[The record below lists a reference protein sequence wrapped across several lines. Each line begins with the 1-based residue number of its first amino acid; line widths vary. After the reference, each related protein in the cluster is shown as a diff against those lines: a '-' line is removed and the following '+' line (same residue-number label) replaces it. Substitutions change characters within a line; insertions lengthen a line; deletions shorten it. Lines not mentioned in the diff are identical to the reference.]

1 MNTRLALLGGAVLID
16 MIGFGIVLPLLP
28 FYAESFH
35 ASPFDVTLLIASF
48 SAMQLAAA
56 PLWGRLS
63 DARGRKPI
71 LVMGLIISAVA
82 YAMFAVATSLPML
95 YVARLIAGA
104 AGGTVSVA
112 QAYVADTTTA
122 RERARGLGY
131 IGAAAGLGVMIGPA
145 IGGVFSRWGLGA
157 PGWVAAALCVVDAI
171 AILFLLPESR
181 PSRTAAE
188 TAAKP
193 RRTLALGPWARMLT
207 TPPLSLLLTVYFLSI
222 SSFAAMTA
230 TLALYAERAFGMGA
244 AEMGWVLTAS
254 GGVTVVVRGLLL
266 GPLVARFG
274 EPKTARLGAA
284 SLALALLLVPM
295 LPGRWWL
302 ALVVVF
308 YAGGAGTLFPS
319 LASLV
324 SRATHADVQGAILG
338 GSQMIGGL
346 GRVVGPLWAGLV
358 FEMIAI
364 EGPFL
369 IGGAIVA
376 SAALLAFRIPP
387 PSDSE
392 EPAPPAPG
400 EASGATDEAVAEEGA
415 GRAAVT
421 GRSSEG
427 G

>member
-1 MNTRLALLGGAVLID
+1 MNTRLALLCGAVLID

-28 FYAESFH
+28 FYALSFH

-71 LVMGLIISAVA
+71 LVMGLIISTVA
-82 YAMFAVATSLPML
+82 YVMFAIADSLPML
-95 YVARLIAGA
+95 YVARLMAGA

-112 QAYVADTTTA
+112 QAYVADTTRA
-122 RERARGLGY
+122 QERARGLGY
-131 IGAAAGLGVMIGPA
+131 IGAAAGLGVMVGPA

-157 PGWVAAALCVVDAI
+157 PGWVAAGLCVVDAV

-181 PSRTAAE
+181 PSRAA
-188 TAAKP
+188 AAAAGHA
-193 RRTLALGPWARMLT
+193 RRALALGEWARMLT

-230 TLALYAERAFGMGA
+230 TLALYADAAFGMGA

-254 GGVTVVVRGLLL
+254 GGVTVVVRGVLL
-266 GPLVARFG
+266 GPLVARYG
-274 EPKTARLGAA
+274 EARTARLGAA

-295 LPGRWWL
+295 LPGPWWL
-302 ALVVVF
+302 ALVVLF

-324 SRATHADVQGAILG
+324 SRATHADVQGSILG

-346 GRVVGPLWAGLV
+346 GRVIGPLWAGIV
-358 FEMIAI
+358 FERLAI

-376 SAALLAFRIPP
+376 CAALLAFRIPP
-387 PSDSE
+387 PSE
-392 EPAPPAPG
+392 EDVPVPPASG
-400 EASGATDEAVAEEGA
+400 EASGASDESIVDEAPIRPA
-415 GRAAVT
+415 R
-421 GRSSEG
+421 
-427 G
+427 

>member
-1 MNTRLALLGGAVLID
+1 MNIRLWLLCGAVLID

-71 LVMGLIISAVA
+71 LLLELCISAVA
-82 YAMFAVATSLPML
+82 YVLFALATSLPML
-95 YVARLIAGA
+95 YAARLLAGA

-122 RERARGLGY
+122 KERARGLGV

-145 IGGVFSRWGLGA
+145 IGGVFSRWGMGA
-157 PGWVAAALCVVDAI
+157 PGWVAAALCVIDAI

-181 PSRTAAE
+181 PVRAA
-188 TAAKP
+188 ADASAPP
-193 RRTLALGPWARMLT
+193 RRTLSLGAWARALA

-222 SSFAAMTA
+222 SSFAAMTS
-230 TLALYAERAFGMGA
+230 TLALYVERAFSMGA
-244 AEMGWVLTAS
+244 QEMGWVLTAS
-254 GGVTVVVRGLLL
+254 GGWTVIVRGILL

-274 EPKTARLGAA
+274 EARTARIGAS
-284 SLALALLLVPM
+284 SLALALLLVP
-295 LPGRWWL
+295 LIPGKWWL
-302 ALVVVF
+302 ALVVIF
-308 YAGGAGTLFPS
+308 YAGGAGMLFPS

-346 GRVVGPLWAGLV
+346 GRVIGPLWAGLV
-358 FEMIAI
+358 FERIAI
-364 EGPFL
+364 QGPFL
-369 IGGAIVA
+369 IGAAIIA
-376 SAALLAFRIPP
+376 CAALLAFRIPAP
-387 PSDSE
+387 IDDE
-392 EPAPPAPG
+392 QAAPPPT
-400 EASGATDEAVAEEGA
+400 ASGATDEAIAEESA
-415 GRAAVT
+415 VGRAAP
-421 GRSSEG
+421 S
-427 G
+427 